1 MRINVYLAS
10 ATGVSRRQADKLI
23 EQGRVTI
30 NGAMAPI
37 GGQVNPD
44 DIVKLDSQVV
54 TAAKE
59 TTTILFNKPV
69 GYVVSR
75 SGQGAETIYDLL
87 PAEFKLLKPVGRL
100 DKDSS
105 GLLLLTNDGQLA
117 NSLTHPSNVKL
128 KRYQIE
134 LNKALAPI
142 DAKHISEGVKLSDG
156 ISRLNLSNLSSDST
170 RLVVTMSEGRNRQ
183 IRRTFAALGYEVIA
197 LKRTHF
203 AEFSLDKLGVGE
215 WRKLKP

>member
-30 NGAMAPI
+30 NNELASI
-37 GGQVNPD
+37 GGQIKPD
-44 DIVKLDSQVV
+44 DEVKLD
-54 TAAKE
+54 AKNISLAP
-59 TTTILFNKPV
+59 TLTTIMINKPV

-75 SGQGAETIYDLL
+75 NGQGSSTIYDLL
-87 PAEFKLLKPVGRL
+87 PSEFSILKPVGRL

-134 LNKALAPI
+134 LNKALSLA
-142 DAKHISEGVKLSDG
+142 DANHITGGVKLSDG
-156 ISRLNLSNLSSDST
+156 LSRLSLSNLSNEQT
-170 RLVVTMSEGRNRQ
+170 KLTITMSEGRNRQ
-183 IRRTFAALGYEVIA
+183 IRRTFAALGYEVTG
-197 LKRTHF
+197 LHRTHF
-203 AEFSLDKLGVGE
+203 GEFNLAKLGKGE
-215 WRKLKP
+215 WQKIKP